1 MWVFLTPSQKR
12 NPDWLELQER
22 SPTLADY
29 TVLRSSEEHRQTQ
42 WKSQM
47 TSTLVSRSTDATF
60 RNWVLSSRWASVSY
74 SASLLLNSAISCS
87 SFSINPCASSNS
99 ICSFAFIISV
109 TSKHSAS
116 MDWISPLK
124 IFSVSSTAAWA
135 ELCYTTTVMS
145 PRTSLCIMGVFL
157 MKDYKLIHTKVSIK
171 IFHLLAVIDSPW
183 ERVQRDSDPV
193 ALSRASFWPAGISS
207 VTV

>member
-12 NPDWLELQER
+12 SPDWLELQER

-29 TVLRSSEEHRQTQ
+29 TVLRSSEEHNEINSLRP
-42 WKSQM
+42 KSQM
-47 TSTLVSRSTDATF
+47 TSTSVSRSTDATF
-60 RNWVLSSRWASVSY
+60 RNWVLSPRWASVSY

-116 MDWISPLK
+116 MDWISLLK
-124 IFSVSSTAAWA
+124 IFSVFSTAAWA
-135 ELCYTTTVMS
+135 ELCYTTTEPEKWWVQE
-145 PRTSLCIMGVFL
+145 PLC
-157 MKDYKLIHTKVSIK
+157 
-171 IFHLLAVIDSPW
+171 A
-183 ERVQRDSDPV
+183 
-193 ALSRASFWPAGISS
+193 
-207 VTV
+207 